1 MRLDISFKEN
11 KDRTLV
17 RVMSHQ
23 VPIISD
29 TFAPPK
35 ELRWLYVDF
44 NSFFASVEQQ
54 LDPRLRG
61 KPIAV
66 IPVETDS
73 TCAIAASYE
82 AKAFGVK
89 TGTPIYEAKKMCPGL
104 ICVLAGH
111 EHYVEFHERILD
123 EIDNHIPVT
132 AVCSIDEMACS
143 LMKNERSAER
153 VTAIAKSIK
162 AGISK
167 NIGEYVR
174 CSIGVAPSKYLAKVA
189 TDMQKPDGLTIL
201 TSEDIPRR
209 LLELKLRDLPG
220 IGHNI
225 EQRINRAGIYDM
237 QALLK
242 LQPKHMRAVWGSI
255 WGEKMWYYLRGYDLA
270 DEETHRST
278 VGHSHVL
285 APDMRPPHQAYQIA
299 RRLTMKAAARLRRME
314 YCAGKFSV
322 SFRVENGPRLGLEAP
337 CQPSQDSFVFLTLL
351 EEMWLELVREAKNA
365 RIKKVNVV
373 LHGLVPE
380 KDLHI
385 QGDLFAPAIAPQKRI
400 KNEKISKVMDQ
411 LNQKFGKDTV
421 LLGMTPNQ
429 GKSFTGTKIAFTR
442 IPDMEEFLE

>member
-1 MRLDISFKEN
+1 M
-11 KDRTLV
+11 LV
-17 RVMSHQ
+17 KSTN
-23 VPIISD
+23 SL
-29 TFAPPK
+29 TPPTD
-35 ELRWLYVDF
+35 LRWLYVDF
-44 NSFFASVEQQ
+44 NSYFASVEQQ

-61 KPIAV
+61 KPIAI
-66 IPVETDS
+66 IPVETDA

-104 ICVLAGH
+104 ICVLAKH
-111 EHYVEFHERILD
+111 EHYVDFHERILD
-123 EIDNHIPVT
+123 EIDHHIPVT

-143 LMKNERSAER
+143 LMKNERSPER

-162 AGISK
+162 AGIAK
-167 NIGEYVR
+167 NIGEAVR

-201 TSEDIPRR
+201 TPEDIPHR
-209 LLELKLRDLPG
+209 LLELKLRDLVG
-220 IGHNI
+220 VGHNM

-270 DEETHRST
+270 DEETSRST

-285 APDMRPPHQAYQIA
+285 SPEMRPPTQAYQIA
-299 RRLTMKAAARLRRME
+299 QRLTMKAAARLRRME
-314 YCAGKFSV
+314 YCAGKISLSV
-322 SFRVENGPRLGLEAP
+322 RVDNGPRIGCEAS
-337 CQPSQDSFVFLTLL
+337 CQPSQDSFVFQELL
-351 EEMWLELVREAKNA
+351 GELWRALMHETKNQ
-365 RIKKVNVV
+365 RIKKVNIV

-380 KDLHI
+380 KELHI
-385 QGDLFAPAIAPQKRI
+385 QADLFDTVAPAAAIQKRA
-400 KNEKISKVMDQ
+400 KNEKISAAMDK

-421 LLGMTPNQ
+421 LLGMTPQQ
-429 GKSFTGTKIAFTR
+429 GKAFTGTKIAFTR
-442 IPDMEEFLE
+442 IPDIEEFVE

>member
-1 MRLDISFKEN
+1 MASSSSNPLS
-11 KDRTLV
+11 
-17 RVMSHQ
+17 
-23 VPIISD
+23 
-29 TFAPPK
+29 PPTD
-35 ELRWLYVDF
+35 LRWLYVDF
-44 NSFFASVEQQ
+44 NSYFASVEQQ

-66 IPVETDS
+66 VPVETDS

-82 AKAFGVK
+82 AKAFGIK

-123 EIDNHIPVT
+123 EIDHHIPVT

-143 LMKNERSAER
+143 LMKNERTLER
-153 VTAIAKSIK
+153 VTATAKSIK
-162 AGISK
+162 VGIAK

-201 TSEDIPRR
+201 TSENMSER

-220 IGHNI
+220 IGHNM
-225 EQRINRAGIYDM
+225 EQRINKAGIYDM
-237 QALLK
+237 QALMK

-255 WGEKMWYYLRGYDLA
+255 WGEKMWYYLRGYDLP
-270 DEETHRST
+270 DEETSRSS

-285 APDMRPPHQAYQIA
+285 SPEMRPPAKAYQIA
-299 RRLTMKAAARLRRME
+299 QRLTMKAAARLRRME
-314 YCAGKFSV
+314 YCAGKISLSV
-322 SFRVENGPRLGLEAP
+322 RIENGPRIGCETS
-337 CQPSQDSFVFLTLL
+337 CQPSQDSFKFQSLL
-351 EEMWLELVREAKNA
+351 EELWTALMHETKKQ

-373 LHGLVPE
+373 LHGLVPTE
-380 KDLHI
+380 DLHV
-385 QGDLFAPAIAPQKRI
+385 QADLFDAVIPAATEKKQAR
-400 KNEKISKVMDQ
+400 NEKLSIAMDR

-421 LLGMTPNQ
+421 LLGMTPDQ
-429 GKSFTGTKIAFTR
+429 GKAFTGTKIAFTR